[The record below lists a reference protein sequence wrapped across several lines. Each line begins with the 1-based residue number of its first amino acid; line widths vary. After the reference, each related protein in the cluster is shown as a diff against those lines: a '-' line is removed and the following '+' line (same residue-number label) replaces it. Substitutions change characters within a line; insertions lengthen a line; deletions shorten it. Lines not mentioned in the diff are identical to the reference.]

1 MTHLQMPKGFQ
12 TSAQNVTFYEIVLW
26 QNRKKKQ
33 KSSQENWYYF
43 KDRIFFAKFEILRD
57 DNGCDFF
64 ARFDAIFF

>member
-1 MTHLQMPKGFQ
+1 MTKQ
-12 TSAQNVTFYEIVLW
+12 
-26 QNRKKKQ
+26 KKKQ

-43 KDRIFFAKFEILRD
+43 KDRMFFAKFEILRD